1 MHRVTNES
9 GLTDSA
15 DGSIAKD
22 AEPLRSTMKE
32 SATLALTNSAFSWK
46 FGSEVPEDVAWIDER
61 FVRVRQCSGGGLSR
75 AHEAILRPEGFRI
88 RTQRGLPRRTVRR
101 PTWSPPRDLATAT
114 CGGARRRVRDWLP
127 YAASR
132 IGSDGTRPERGDAE
146 KAARGRVPWAE
157 FVRGDAFRM
166 PFAEDSFD
174 RVFASFFY
182 GLLPLEDRGRFLEE
196 ARRVGQELILVE
208 PTPAWV
214 PDGSRYEIYRRYFTA
229 DRFAEELD
237 GRILFAGRWMVMAKV
252 GG

>member
-1 MHRVTNES
+1 VVDYHEYMKQYYDRRASEYRHNEAFREEPSEDLPGLLHAISLLPPARV
-9 GLTDSA
+9 L
-15 DGSIAKD
+15 
-22 AEPLRSTMKE
+22 
-32 SATLALTNSAFSWK
+32 
-46 FGSEVPEDVAWIDER
+46 DVA
-61 FVRVRQCSGGGLSR
+61 CGT
-75 AHEAILRPEGFRI
+75 GFL
-88 RTQRGLPRRTVRR
+88 TQHL
-101 PTWSPPRDLATAT
+101 
-114 CGGARRRVRDWLP
+114 
-127 YAASR
+127 
-132 IGSDGTRPERGDAE
+132 GSDLTGLDQSEAML
-146 KAARGRVPWAE
+146 KVARGRVPWAE